1 MLKTLVSENEA
12 NKGRETRGEGSR
24 KRHRAAARPSQ
35 TLLMRSKGEGINE
48 KEFLLRKGGGQEP

>member
-24 KRHRAAARPSQ
+24 KRHRAAARTKPDFIDAVE
-35 TLLMRSKGEGINE
+35 RRGNK
-48 KEFLLRKGGGQEP
+48 